1 MATKKQHTDFN
12 RSVSKYLES
21 IGAETKGK
29 SSFNGEWI
37 LKTVA
42 GDLNICVRE
51 PERSEVFSLFCQ
63 FQDVEKAKQFI
74 PTHAQRLYKN
84 NTMNGY
90 SGKWNFHAYDANE
103 LLQEFK
109 TELSSL
115 LPVIQP
121 V

>member
-12 RSVSKYLES
+12 REVAKYLES
-21 IGAETKGK
+21 IGAETKSK
-29 SSFNGEWI
+29 SSFCGEWV

-42 GDLNICVRE
+42 GDLNISVHE
-51 PERSEVFSLFCQ
+51 PERSEVFSLFCR
-63 FQDVEKAKQFI
+63 FEDVEKAKTFV

-90 SGKWNFHAYDANE
+90 SGKWNFHSYEADE

-115 LPVIQP
+115 LPVIA
-121 V
+121 

>member
-1 MATKKQHTDFN
+1 MATKSAHIAFN
-12 RSVSKYLES
+12 RSVAKYLES
-21 IGAETKGK
+21 IGAEIKENAV
-29 SSFNGEWI
+29 FNGQWV

-42 GDLNICVRE
+42 GELNISIHE
-51 PERSEVFSLFCQ
+51 PERSEVFSIFCR
-63 FQDVEKAKQFI
+63 FEDVEKAKNI
-74 PTHAQRLYKN
+74 VLPGGYHSRLN
-84 NTMNGY
+84 DY

-115 LPVIQP
+115 LPVI

>member
-12 RSVSKYLES
+12 REVAKYLES

-42 GDLNICVRE
+42 GDLNISVHE
-51 PERSEVFSLFCQ
+51 PERSEVFSLFCR
-63 FQDVEKAKQFI
+63 FEDVEKAKLLL
-74 PTHAQRLYKN
+74 PVLYQGHLN
-84 NTMNGY
+84 QY
-90 SGKWNFHAYDANE
+90 SGKWNFHTYEADD
-103 LLQEFK
+103 LLTDFK

-115 LPVIQP
+115 LPVMA
-121 V
+121 

>member
-1 MATKKQHTDFN
+1 MATKAAHIAFN

-29 SSFNGEWI
+29 SSFYGEWV

-42 GDLNICVRE
+42 GDLHISVHE
-51 PERSEVFSLFCQ
+51 PERSEVFSLFCR
-63 FQDVEKAKQFI
+63 FEDVEKAKTFV

-90 SGKWNFHAYDANE
+90 SGKWNFHSYDANE
-103 LLQEFK
+103 LLDEFK

-115 LPVIQP
+115 LPVIA
-121 V
+121 